1 MDQGKHK
8 ARIWIYPHKGNFV
21 EGNVTQVATEL
32 NTVYHIAHNN
42 KNLEDS
48 DSLINIYPQKW
59 IHATTI
65 KLSEDS
71 PDWIVIRL
79 FNSADRHIDVLV
91 KLNFQCEEVKET
103 NLIEEIIR
111 DLELD
116 IIGINNKDILNLER
130 DEDKI
135 NSTLKLLNKIPNSI
149 ITVSES
155 GIRTIKDV
163 RKVIK
168 AGCDAILMGTFL
180 LKAKDIKQKVKTI
193 IELLK

>member
-1 MDQGKHK
+1 MDYKITMYKNIIIKILLHSFFILSLFFAYLRNRKYCRPMDQGKHK

-111 DLELD
+111 DLELEKNA
-116 IIGINNKDILNLER
+116 IKLSFKPHQIK
-130 DEDKI
+130 
-135 NSTLKLLNKIPNSI
+135 TLY
-149 ITVSES
+149 
-155 GIRTIKDV
+155 
-163 RKVIK
+163 
-168 AGCDAILMGTFL
+168 
-180 LKAKDIKQKVKTI
+180 VKFPF
-193 IELLK
+193 